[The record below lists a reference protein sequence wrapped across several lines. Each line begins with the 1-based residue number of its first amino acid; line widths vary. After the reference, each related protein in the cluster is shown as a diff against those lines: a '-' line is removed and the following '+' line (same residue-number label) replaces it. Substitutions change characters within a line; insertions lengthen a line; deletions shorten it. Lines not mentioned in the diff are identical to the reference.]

1 MNGKSRQKQAHLSIE
16 ELAMRLLLKSMTAHV
31 TCGDHPNASSRW
43 SIFSTAAKIDRDHG
57 RRLLIR
63 PWEDPAGGPKLL
75 RGSAQYS
82 ADADMAQP
90 APLRCLLH
98 SL

>member
-16 ELAMRLLLKSMTAHV
+16 ELALRPLLRSMTAHA
-31 TCGDHPNASSRW
+31 TCSDHTNASSRW
-43 SIFSTAAKIDRDHG
+43 PIFPAAAKIDRDHG

-75 RGSAQYS
+75 RGSAQSS

-90 APLRCLLH
+90 APLRRLLH